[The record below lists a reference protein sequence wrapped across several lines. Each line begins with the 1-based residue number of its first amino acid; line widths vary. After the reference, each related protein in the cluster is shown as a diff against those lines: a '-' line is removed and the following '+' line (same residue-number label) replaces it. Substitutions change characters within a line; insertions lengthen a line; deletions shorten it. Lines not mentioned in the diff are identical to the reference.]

1 MFALQAQGPDFIT
14 WDPGGEK
21 DFQVWRVMLSSQ
33 KKKDYGGGGSVVG
46 YIRLFCELF

>member
-33 KKKDYGGGGSVVG
+33 KKKDYGGGGVSG
-46 YIRLFCELF
+46 WLYQTIL